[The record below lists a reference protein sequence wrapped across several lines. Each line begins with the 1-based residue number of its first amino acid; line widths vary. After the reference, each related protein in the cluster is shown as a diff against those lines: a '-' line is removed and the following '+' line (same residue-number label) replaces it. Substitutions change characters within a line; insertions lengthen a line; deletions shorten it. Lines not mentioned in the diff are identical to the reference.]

1 MENKMK
7 PLNVIFVYL
16 SLNIHFITF
25 CNCINKIKADDTSA
39 IVEYLDIIY
48 DNFTLSRE
56 RDIVMVLGST
66 GPGKSTITLHLTGNK
81 LRAVKDEA
89 TGELLVVD
97 EDDKIGTSPN
107 IAKTIIPERMYD
119 RENSIVYYDLP
130 GYYDK
135 NTDIK
140 YDISN
145 TYLIQ
150 KLWQH
155 ARHVKLIFTLHVDT
169 ITSLTAVDDFR
180 EFVMQSLKIIEN
192 FGKYRNGIGLVITQ
206 VPDNTSSSEEQ
217 LIRSNVDKIKS
228 LMNKLKSDNAVKDK
242 KLKDFFSI
250 LLQQDREGRY
260 SHIRI
265 HRKVKQLGML
275 EDMKTPHLDKQ
286 SITKMIKSLSFVK
299 KDDDDFGYTL
309 SDNTQKK
316 VQKIIEDLVKRLT
329 KDVNTLVNGIKS
341 FYEKLEKQAKN
352 NTHKFELYNNAYF
365 ACEKLSQIQYE
376 SHRSLA
382 EGLIRD
388 LPSLQ
393 INGASGSLKSLEKYI
408 EFVGFFNQ
416 MTNLST
422 PSSFLPDTKILIK
435 SFVKDLDKYKD
446 SKDKLKI
453 KLGAQQYL
461 KEKLINRASDIFAE
475 IEKFY
480 LNQEKKTSDLS
491 VIDET
496 MTLGY
501 ERLFAS
507 SSSDLWSTKDL
518 RRFRNLIIRFVSDLK
533 IEIPDEIFDDFK
545 STINTIFSLKLPSE
559 DILSNLLKNDAVKKT
574 KIYLFETIE
583 WYKLLHVVHT
593 ALSEYKMQ
601 NKTEFGKANDMIKSV
616 SALIKG
622 KENNSFKLSQTKIL
636 EYAKR
641 IDQTKN
647 TFNLKQMIL
656 NSNKLKM
663 FNALLGLVTQNST
676 SDNSS
681 NRLLVKGYN
690 VKLSDF
696 KNDINSNEIQH
707 IRVFALNKIFVDIDI
722 DKTGKENQILFIA
735 PEVEVVSERTII
747 LNGASG
753 ESHDVP
759 APNEAVA
766 SGAKGNGGKAGKPGG
781 PAGKFSCIAF
791 KFSNSGGLKIQANG
805 GTGGPGQN
813 GGWGGD
819 GVNGTTPPY
828 ERKSGMFISVEQKN
842 IDLWQKGNF
851 SYTVVPNSSVEY
863 IVYPLKFIEPGDGGD
878 GGRGGNGGFAG
889 ELNIIGLNNSVHKFS
904 LSNKE
909 GDLGRNGMGGERGSP
924 SQDGNTIEVSFG
936 RLPCCPGAASV
947 FFDSANDTYEV
958 GQRDEANKGND
969 GKSTRDLENAIKLA
983 ELNSIPLS
991 HSINDYKTYSRK
1003 NVAHSI
1009 RESDIS
1015 EFVKELEE
1023 DKKVQSLYNVD
1034 GFINEYHSIEGHYFN
1049 LREKLQFSPAYESFV
1064 TRMDEYV
1071 RTHNLTDEEKTVFSY
1086 LGAAA
1091 LSKSI
1096 SSVAHQR
1103 TIIDLPKY
1111 MKLVKEHVNDLN
1123 HASREKQIKDV
1134 RKRYIKSISE
1144 QVKSARQLINDD
1156 IITEINSILNEG
1168 KNDIITSVNNVID
1181 DAEKNLQEAELER
1194 RELEKKLAIKSVFS
1208 VLKGSAA
1215 VTSVFVPVAS
1225 AAVTALEFVEGIVN
1239 TFTDGGARA
1248 NLVRNDE
1255 EVTSIMKDHPVHEHE
1270 EVSQLLFDIESR
1282 IQTSK
1287 DSFNFTLNEINKLK
1301 SQINAAREKNE
1312 FLPLEVLKTIEEALE
1327 KDNEEIK
1334 KSNSDEA
1341 KKNNFADILDRV
1353 DEILT
1358 VGGDFYSVYKEI
1370 KDNYK
1375 QMGEVKKAIDKMK
1388 SDLDK
1393 WKYNEKRIH
1402 DNVNTMFIEARQYIK
1417 ELYESAN
1424 GQSQAYLLVHKW
1436 KLSMQIRIF
1445 KNIFS
1450 DITEEFSMH
1459 DQFNSLFVKL
1469 EDSLNAI
1476 IDVYNQIESLLKTAK
1491 FAEYIYEVQSE
1502 HEIRSSNIALK
1513 DTITE
1518 LDLTIQTNLVRE
1530 EHELVIHVF
1539 KQHYFPFAQEILKEM
1554 TSKNIPLPSNLKFE
1568 DMESL
1573 KNEAIRQI
1581 DRMEE
1586 ALIQW
1591 GSKLQNTNNYLHNQ
1605 VDFFGKGKQNRS
1617 PFYTWKYDEIKSKV
1631 SKLLNGKEIRL
1642 KADINKGVDFFA
1654 IKFNQIGINL
1664 KIRNEAIGRRAEKAL
1679 QKVYV
1684 EMKMIGNSYYR
1695 CGERIYY
1702 TPADESFI
1710 IGQMLLLDTK
1720 RAPREPNGPYYQIMQ
1735 NNQPILS
1742 PYTTWSIQLKNT
1754 TNLLR
1759 ELENEVI
1766 DIELVGRGEFLDN
1779 NEYVIDEYCNENLD
1793 GFYTLNSVQRF
1804 KKH

>member
-1 MENKMK
+1 MK
-7 PLNVIFVYL
+7 LLNILYGCIFLNVY
-16 SLNIHFITF
+16 FII
-25 CNCINKIKADDTSA
+25 NCKCAKRVQVDETSA

-97 EDDKIGTSPN
+97 EDDKIGTSPK

-119 RENSIVYYDLP
+119 RENKIVYYDLP

-316 VQKIIEDLVKRLT
+316 VQKIIEDFAKRLT

-352 NTHKFELYNNAYF
+352 NTHKFELYSNAYF

-376 SHRSLA
+376 SHRSLV

-393 INGASGSLKSLEKYI
+393 INGTSGPLKSLEKYI
-408 EFVGFFNQ
+408 EFIGFFNQ

-491 VIDET
+491 VIDAT

-622 KENNSFKLSQTKIL
+622 KENKSFKLSQTKIL

-641 IDQTKN
+641 IDQIKN

-663 FNALLGLVTQNST
+663 FNGLLGLVTQNST
-676 SDNSS
+676 SDKSS

-766 SGAKGNGGKAGKPGG
+766 PGAKGNGGKAGKPGG

-828 ERKSGMFISVEQKN
+828 ERKGDMFGNVEQRN
-842 IDLWQKGNF
+842 IEMWQRDGFAYKVFGDMED
-851 SYTVVPNSSVEY
+851 TEY
-863 IVYPLKFIEPGDGGD
+863 IVYPTNLIKPGDGGD

-909 GDLGRNGMGGERGSP
+909 GELGMNGLGGDGGSP
-924 SQDGNTIEVSFG
+924 VKDGNTI
-936 RLPCCPGAASV
+936 RLVIARQPCCPAMALICFQSV
-947 FFDSANDTYEV
+947 NKSFEI
-958 GQRDEANKGND
+958 GQRFESSRGDTGT
-969 GKSTRDLENAIKLA
+969 STLDLENATKIA
-983 ELNSIPLS
+983 ESNSIPLS
-991 HSINDYKTYSRK
+991 HSINDYKTYSRE

-1009 RESDIS
+1009 RESDMS
-1015 EFVKELEE
+1015 EFVKELEDDE
-1023 DKKVQSLYNVD
+1023 NIQSAYNVN
-1034 GFINEYHSIEGHYFN
+1034 GFINEYHCLEHQYFN
-1049 LREKLQFSPAYESFV
+1049 LRGELQFSPAYESFV
-1064 TRMDEYV
+1064 KRMDKYV
-1071 RTHNLTDEEKTVFSY
+1071 RTYNLTDEEKPVFSY

-1111 MKLVKEHVNDLN
+1111 MKLVKEHVDDLN

-1156 IITEINSILNEG
+1156 IITEINSILDGG
-1168 KNDIITSVNNVID
+1168 KNDIIKAVDNVID
-1181 DAEKNLQEAELER
+1181 DAQKNLQEAELER
-1194 RELEKKLAIKSVFS
+1194 RELEKKLAIKTAFAI
-1208 VLKGSAA
+1208 LKGSAA
-1215 VTSVFVPVAS
+1215 VATVFFPVAGV
-1225 AAVTALEFVEGIVN
+1225 AVAALEVVEGIATTFPEINTRVN
-1239 TFTDGGARA
+1239 KTRI
-1248 NLVRNDE
+1248 NSQ
-1255 EVTSIMKDHPVHEHE
+1255 EVSPNMNEHPVREYMELNHVLRDVE
-1270 EVSQLLFDIESR
+1270 
-1282 IQTSK
+1282 
-1287 DSFNFTLNEINKLK
+1287 NEIKKLK
-1301 SQINAAREKNE
+1301 NAFNNTQEEIDK
-1312 FLPLEVLKTIEEALE
+1312 LKTQIETNEANKEFPAVDTLKTVREALE
-1327 KDNEEIK
+1327 KDDSLFGQ
-1334 KSNSDEA
+1334 SNADKA
-1341 KKNNFADILDRV
+1341 RQNKFADVLV
-1353 DEILT
+1353 QVENILT
-1358 VGGDFYSVYKEI
+1358 VGGEFYSVYKEI

-1375 QMGEVKKAIDKMK
+1375 QMDEVKQAIKRIRPE
-1388 SDLDK
+1388 LEK
-1393 WKYNEKRIH
+1393 WKDNEKRIH
-1402 DNVNTMFIEARQYIK
+1402 DNVNTMFIEARQYMK

-1424 GQSQAYLLVHKW
+1424 GQSRAHLLVHRW

-1459 DQFNSLFVKL
+1459 DQFNTIFVKL

-1539 KQHYFPFAQEILKEM
+1539 KQHYFPFAQDLLKEM
-1554 TSKNIPLPSNLKFE
+1554 IAKNIPLPSNLKFE

-1573 KNEAIRQI
+1573 KRNAIRQI
-1581 DRMEE
+1581 DKMEE

-1605 VDFFGKGKQNRS
+1605 VEFFGKGKQNRS
-1617 PFYTWKYDEIKSKV
+1617 PFYTWKYDEIKSEV

-1642 KADINKGVDFFA
+1642 K
-1654 IKFNQIGINL
+1654 
-1664 KIRNEAIGRRAEKAL
+1664 
-1679 QKVYV
+1679 
-1684 EMKMIGNSYYR
+1684 
-1695 CGERIYY
+1695 
-1702 TPADESFI
+1702 
-1710 IGQMLLLDTK
+1710 
-1720 RAPREPNGPYYQIMQ
+1720 
-1735 NNQPILS
+1735 PILS

-1793 GFYTLNSVQRF
+1793 EFYSLDSVQRF